1 MGKSVGYLTI
11 MFGANLK
18 GFNRAM
24 KKANRSIGKFGASMK
39 RTGETLT
46 RNITLPVLGLGA
58 AAIKM
63 ASDFEE
69 TDAKF
74 KTVFSSIQFQAEET
88 ARTFEKSFGLSSLA
102 AKKMLGDTG
111 DLLVGF
117 GFTEQEALNLSKQVN
132 ELAVDLASFTNFS
145 GGAEGASLALTK
157 ALLGERE
164 SIKSLGI
171 AITEA
176 DLRRFAEEQGL
187 VFKEL
192 DRVAKA
198 NLTFQLAAK
207 QSSKAIGDYARTSGS
222 FANQIRKLK
231 ADFTNLSVE
240 IGTMLLP
247 VAQKALAWVRDMISK
262 FRDLDVDSKK
272 VILALGL
279 LASAMGPLLLMAGQL
294 TIAFAALF
302 TPGGLIMMGILALG
316 AGIIYI
322 ADNFA
327 AVKERLS
334 DWTWWKNALIQASAW
349 VIEYSPISLL
359 IKGFNELLRYL
370 DKPLLTNPFETLA
383 EEIEGL
389 MNDTV
394 EYETE
399 FGSFAEAIENGAD
412 KAFEALKKLS
422 KGFEFGGGQEAT
434 TTLSPFVANPFYGMR
449 PTTGP
454 LEKLGDELEE
464 LARKQKE
471 LNAATS
477 MFESILQSAM
487 TSAAY
492 SSEGFFK
499 SFIQNLKQA
508 IKQLLIQ
515 LAVITAIKFLIG
527 GPGVAGNITKAFAL
541 AKEGVLG
548 LAKGGLVTGPTMALV
563 GEGAGTTASNPEVVA
578 PLDKLKNMIGGGT
591 QQVQVY
597 GRISGNDIFISN
609 QRGSLNRQRAV

>member
-1 MGKSVGYLTI
+1 
-11 MFGANLK
+11 
-18 GFNRAM
+18 
-24 KKANRSIGKFGASMK
+24 
-39 RTGETLT
+39 
-46 RNITLPVLGLGA
+46 
-58 AAIKM
+58 
-63 ASDFEE
+63 
-69 TDAKF
+69 
-74 KTVFSSIQFQAEET
+74 
-88 ARTFEKSFGLSSLA
+88 
-102 AKKMLGDTG
+102 MLGDTG

-117 GFTEQEALNLSKQVN
+117 GFTEHEALNLSKQVN

-247 VAQKALAWVRDMISK
+247 VAQKALAWVKNMVNK

-272 VILALGL
+272 IILALGL
-279 LASAMGPLLLMAGQL
+279 LAAAMGPLLLMAGQL
-294 TIAFAALF
+294 TIAFAAIF

-316 AGIIYI
+316 AGIIYV
-322 ADNFA
+322 ADNFEA
-327 AVKERLS
+327 FKERLS

-349 VIEYSPISLL
+349 VIEYNPIALL
-359 IKGFNELLRYL
+359 VKQLNVLLRFL
-370 DKPLLTNPFETLA
+370 DKPILTNPFETLA

-389 MNDTV
+389 MDDTV
-394 EYETE
+394 VYEKE
-399 FGSFAEAIENGAD
+399 FGSFASAIENGAD

-422 KGFEFGGGQEAT
+422 KGFEFGGTQIAT

-464 LARKQKE
+464 LARKQKI

-477 MFESILQSAM
+477 MFENILQSAM

-527 GPGVAGNITKAFAL
+527 GPGVAGNIAKAFAL
-541 AKEGVLG
+541 AKDSVLG

-609 QRGSLNRQRAV
+609 QRGGLNRQRAV

>member
-18 GFNRAM
+18 GFDRAM

-88 ARTFEKSFGLSSLA
+88 ARTFEKSFGLSGLA

-176 DLRRFAEEQGL
+176 DLKKFAEEQGL

-198 NLTFQLAAK
+198 NLTYQLAAK

-247 VAQKALAWVRDMISK
+247 VAQKALAWVRDMINK

-272 VILALGL
+272 IILALGL
-279 LASAMGPLLLMAGQL
+279 LAAAMGPLLLMAGQL
-294 TIAFAALF
+294 TIAFSALF

-316 AGIIYI
+316 AGIIYV
-322 ADNFA
+322 ADNFKA
-327 AVKERLS
+327 FKERLS

-359 IKGFNELLRYL
+359 IKGFNELLRYF
-370 DKPLLTNPFETLA
+370 DKPLLVNPFETLA
-383 EEIEGL
+383 EELESL
-389 MNDTV
+389 MDDTV

-399 FGSFAEAIENGAD
+399 FGDFGRAIENASD

-422 KGFEFGGGQEAT
+422 KGFDFGGGQEAT
-434 TTLSPFVANPFYGMR
+434 TTLSPFVANPFFGMR

-454 LEKLGDELEE
+454 LEKLGDNLEE
-464 LARKQKE
+464 LAKKQKE

-527 GPGVAGNITKAFAL
+527 GPGVAGNIAKAFSL
-541 AKEGVLG
+541 AKDSVLG

-591 QQVQVY
+591 QQVEVY

>member
-18 GFNRAM
+18 GFDRAM

-74 KTVFSSIQFQAEET
+74 KTVFSSIKFQAEDT

-117 GFTEQEALNLSKQVN
+117 GFTEHEALNLSKQVN

-247 VAQKALAWVRDMISK
+247 VAQKALAWVKNMVNK

-272 VILALGL
+272 IILALGL
-279 LASAMGPLLLMAGQL
+279 LAAAMGPLLLMAGQL
-294 TIAFAALF
+294 TIAFAAIF

-316 AGIIYI
+316 AGIIYV
-322 ADNFA
+322 ADNFEA
-327 AVKERLS
+327 FKERLS

-349 VIEYSPISLL
+349 VIEYNPIALL
-359 IKGFNELLRYL
+359 VKQLNVLLRFL
-370 DKPLLTNPFETLA
+370 DKPILTNPFETLA

-389 MNDTV
+389 MDDTV
-394 EYETE
+394 VYEKE
-399 FGSFAEAIENGAD
+399 FGSFASAIENGAD

-422 KGFEFGGGQEAT
+422 KGFEFGGTQIAT

-464 LARKQKE
+464 LARKQKI

-477 MFESILQSAM
+477 MFENILQSAM

-527 GPGVAGNITKAFAL
+527 GPGVAGNIAKAFAL
-541 AKEGVLG
+541 AKDSVLG

-609 QRGSLNRQRAV
+609 QRGGLNRQRAV

>member
-18 GFNRAM
+18 GFNRAL
-24 KKANRSIGKFGASMK
+24 KKANRTIGNFGAKMK

-58 AAIKM
+58 AAVKM

-176 DLRRFAEEQGL
+176 DLKKFAEEQGL

-222 FANQIRKLK
+222 FANQLRKLK
-231 ADFTNLSVE
+231 ADFTNLGVE

-247 VAQKALAWVRDMISK
+247 VAKKILAWARG
-262 FRDLDVDSKK
+262 FVDNIRNMNPETKK
-272 VILALGL
+272 AIANFTLMAAAL
-279 LASAMGPLLLMAGQL
+279 GPLLLILGQL

-302 TPGGLIMMGILALG
+302 TPGGLIMVGILALG
-316 AGIIYI
+316 AGIIYVV
-322 ADNFA
+322 DNFEA
-327 AVKERLS
+327 MKERLS
-334 DWTWWKNALIQASAW
+334 DWTWWRNTLVEAAADIVEILGGRFAEYLGLDDSIRDFKVDAPKYVHEFSSFADAIKNQATDLADALG
-349 VIEYSPISLL
+349 LL
-359 IKGFNELLRYL
+359 S
-370 DKPLLTNPFETLA
+370 NPFEL
-383 EEIEGL
+383 G
-389 MNDTV
+389 
-394 EYETE
+394 
-399 FGSFAEAIENGAD
+399 
-412 KAFEALKKLS
+412 
-422 KGFEFGGGQEAT
+422 GGGQKAT

-527 GPGVAGNITKAFAL
+527 GPGVAGNIAKAFAL

-591 QQVQVY
+591 QQVEVY